1 LLDFQKNLAELRE
14 KDIRLFAASC
24 DTLEKA
30 KETIERYQLTFPLGY
45 DLVASEI
52 AALTGAFYDD
62 RENYLH
68 ATGYILDPEGR
79 VSNGTYSTR
88 AVGRPTARDA
98 IGWIEY
104 WRKKQ

>member
-1 LLDFQKNLAELRE
+1 LLDFQQNFAELGE

-24 DTLEKA
+24 DMLEKA
-30 KETIERYQLTFPLGY
+30 KETIERYKLTFPVGY

-52 AALTGAFYDD
+52 SALTGAFYDD
-62 RENYLH
+62 KENYLH
-68 ATGYILDPEGR
+68 ATGYIFDPEGR

-88 AVGRPTARDA
+88 AVGRPTARDS